1 MGCPNSAGRQA
12 ANPATTITFRFRQ
25 GRLRLIREKDSVLT
39 RQVHPLEIVCHRG
52 ANRYA
57 PENTLAAAQLC
68 VDWGADTVEI
78 DVNTSADGVMYLFH
92 GPELER
98 TTDGVGRM
106 ANTPSSVIDQLDAGA
121 RFDAH
126 FAGTRIPRLEPFLD
140 WARGKCKL
148 FLDVKYADAAALL
161 DALDR
166 TGTRKDVFVWS
177 SFDDWTA
184 EFVRLAPDV
193 PVKVN
198 VRDVAGVHAA
208 ADTVNA
214 RIVELGPER
223 LSRELVAACR
233 ARGVRVMVN
242 YMGDDAAL
250 VESLVEADFDM
261 INTDNA
267 DLWLAAARAAGRHA

>member
-1 MGCPNSAGRQA
+1 M
-12 ANPATTITFRFRQ
+12 
-25 GRLRLIREKDSVLT
+25 T
-39 RQVHPLEIVCHRG
+39 RQRHPLEIVCHRG
-52 ANRYA
+52 ANRHA

-78 DVNTSADGVMYLFH
+78 DVNTSSDGVMYLFH

-98 TTDGVGRM
+98 TTDGVGHM
-106 ANTPSSVIDQLDAGA
+106 ANTPASVIDRLDAGA
-121 RFDAH
+121 RFGAH

-140 WARGKCKL
+140 WARGKCNL

-161 DALDR
+161 KTLDR
-166 TGTRKDVFVWS
+166 TGMRRDVFVWS
-177 SFDDWTA
+177 SFDEWTA
-184 EFVRLAPDV
+184 AFVRLAPDV

-198 VRDVAGVHAA
+198 VRDVPGVHAA

-214 RIVELGPER
+214 RIVEIGPER
-223 LSRELVAACR
+223 LCPELVAACR

-242 YMGDDAAL
+242 YMGDDVAL
-250 VESLVEADFDM
+250 VEKLVEADFDM

-267 DLWLAAARAAGRHA
+267 DLWLAAARAAGRHRRGRGRRCGSPSATRPSSSTG